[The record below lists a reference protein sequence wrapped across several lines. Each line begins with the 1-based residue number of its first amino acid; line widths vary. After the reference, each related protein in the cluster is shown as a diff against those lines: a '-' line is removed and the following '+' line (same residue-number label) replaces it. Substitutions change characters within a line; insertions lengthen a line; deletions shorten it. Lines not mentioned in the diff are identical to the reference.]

1 MLALKATAEA
11 KAGLR
16 SLRTANPELF
26 GVVSERITTLRGD
39 PGGRTRGHTFRLD
52 DGRTARLT
60 TYFDI
65 VAQKDLVLVWFVEE
79 HSGQGLL
86 HIIAVEHEA

>member
-26 GVVSERITTLRGD
+26 GVVSERITTLCGD
-39 PGGRTRGHTFRLD
+39 PSGRARGHTFRLD
-52 DGRTARLT
+52 DDRTSWLA